1 MRDTAKRRHEC
12 RRGTHECVRH
22 GVKESLRRSKK
33 RSGWNTVGLFATLEL
48 LGKDVGATGEVVGGA
63 QVAGS
68 FGFAG
73 ALDEL
78 IDAGDERLF
87 GGGEA
92 AALGLRDQLE
102 GLALV
107 ILRGLAQL
115 LLHVS
120 GQDFLNGRPG
130 RTSSRALLPVK
141 PLR

>member
-1 MRDTAKRRHEC
+1 MRETAKRRREC

-33 RSGWNTVGLFATLEL
+33 RSGWNTVWLFATLEL
-48 LGKDVGATGEVVGGA
+48 LGKDVGATGEAVGGA

-87 GGGEA
+87 VFGDA
-92 AALGLRDQLE
+92 AASDLCAHFVR
-102 GLALV
+102 V
-107 ILRGLAQL
+107 
-115 LLHVS
+115 
-120 GQDFLNGRPG
+120 
-130 RTSSRALLPVK
+130 ALLI
-141 PLR
+141 